1 MLVAVF
7 LGTFLGFW
15 VPRHPSFATLYRLY
29 VEAILGAMSDQ
40 DIEARQ
46 HKYGLLLLPIFL
58 LILVANL
65 VGMLPYNYTLTSHIC
80 FTFTISMSFFIG
92 INLVGL
98 MLNKE
103 NMLLLFLPGSAPPA
117 ISVFLIFIETLS
129 YLARMLSLAIRLF
142 ANVVA
147 GHILLKILS
156 NFILEGLLLGGYVNF
171 FIMVI
176 VQSFFFLETGVAFL
190 QAYIFLTLCVIY
202 LKDTV
207 SDTTHH

>member
-1 MLVAVF
+1 
-7 LGTFLGFW
+7 
-15 VPRHPSFATLYRLY
+15 
-29 VEAILGAMSDQ
+29 
-40 DIEARQ
+40 
-46 HKYGLLLLPIFL
+46 
-58 LILVANL
+58 
-65 VGMLPYNYTLTSHIC
+65 
-80 FTFTISMSFFIG
+80 MSFFIG